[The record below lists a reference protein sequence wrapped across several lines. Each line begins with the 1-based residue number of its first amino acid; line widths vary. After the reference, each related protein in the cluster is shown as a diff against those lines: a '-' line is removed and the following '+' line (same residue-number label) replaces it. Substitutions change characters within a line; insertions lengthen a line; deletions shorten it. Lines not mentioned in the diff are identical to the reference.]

1 MELLEILKDDLE
13 RFKLVW
19 RLVQYET
26 VQQFR
31 QKYPDFEYTQKSEE
45 ELIWE
50 QLKLFQSQGQIPQD
64 EKSLISDI
72 IKFNIGE
79 QVTNDELRDNMIF
92 HEIIQ
97 SVSHDQNFNFDKHD
111 GILSGGALSDQK
123 QKVYPNLLKAIQKI
137 GEKNPL
143 AKMGGKNAQTFKVV
157 TE

>member
-1 MELLEILKDDLE
+1 M
-13 RFKLVW
+13 
-19 RLVQYET
+19 
-26 VQQFR
+26 QQFR

-79 QVTNDELRDNMIF
+79 QVTNEELRDSLIF
-92 HEIIQ
+92 YETIL
-97 SVSHDQNFNFDKHD
+97 SEFHDSTFNFDKHD
-111 GILSGGALSDQK
+111 GILSGGALSDPKQ
-123 QKVYPNLLKAIQKI
+123 QKVYPNLLRALQKI

-143 AKMGGKNAQTFKVV
+143 AKMGGKNAQTFNTV